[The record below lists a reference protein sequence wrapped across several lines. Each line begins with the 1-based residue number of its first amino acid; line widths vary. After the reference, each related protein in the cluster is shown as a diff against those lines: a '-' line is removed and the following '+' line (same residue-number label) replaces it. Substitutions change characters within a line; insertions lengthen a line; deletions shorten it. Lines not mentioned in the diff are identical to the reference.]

1 MNALKRVVISVA
13 LVICLA
19 FSSPLTASAASGNTL
34 LARIMEPNQVT
45 RITAITGGAPAQIL
59 YELPES
65 LSYLDVRYSPD
76 LGWVAAYGIDPATQR
91 AVFAYRRANGAP
103 IAIPLAPEAAVL
115 PFTFDEAS
123 RHLLYGSST
132 PDGQFTI
139 GILRLADGVR
149 RELTGSYRSASPF
162 GQGLAAYP
170 MALFGET
177 LYLQAYTP
185 FSDGFGAGIFSLDLT
200 PYTFAATGRYPI
212 LEVRRLLGAGE
223 YYTPIFSPNG
233 RYAAMLYNEPA
244 NPPANYIAQGPGFS
258 VNAVAVLDL
267 RTGVARRVAAAGA
280 GQGLEHLSW
289 LPDGTTL
296 LFTGGNYNG
305 ADRLAAPDFYVVSA
319 STGQVSALG
328 ATFAGEDINDLQ
340 VCGGRVYVLDGAALR
355 SAATNNLSDVQTHYA
370 DASVMLLG
378 CTAR

>member
-1 MNALKRVVISVA
+1 MSAFKRMIASVA

-19 FSSPLTASAASGNTL
+19 VGSNLAAAAASGNTL
-34 LARIMEPNQVT
+34 LARISEPNQVT

-65 LSYLDVRYSPD
+65 LSYLEVRYSPD
-76 LGWVAAYGIDPATQR
+76 LGWVAAYGVDPITQR

-103 IAIPLAPEAAVL
+103 IAVPLAAEAAVL
-115 PFTFDEAS
+115 PFSFDDTS
-123 RHLLYGSST
+123 RHLLYGTST
-132 PDGQFTI
+132 LDGRFTI
-139 GILRLADGVR
+139 GIIRLADGVR
-149 RELTGSYRSASPF
+149 RELNGLFNAGSPF
-162 GQGLAAYP
+162 GQGLAAFP
-170 MALFGET
+170 IALFGET
-177 LYLQAYTP
+177 LFVQAYVP
-185 FSDGFGAGIFSLDLT
+185 FSDGFSAGIFSLDLT
-200 PYTFAATGRYPI
+200 PYTFAATGSYPI

-223 YYTPIFSPNG
+223 YYAPIFSPNG

-267 RTGVARRVAAAGA
+267 RTGTARRVAAAGA
-280 GQGLEHLSW
+280 GQGLEHLAW
-289 LPDGTTL
+289 LPDGNTL

-305 ADRLAAPDFYVVSA
+305 ADRLAAPDLYVVSA
-319 STGQVSALG
+319 ITGQVSALG
-328 ATFAGEDINDLQ
+328 ATFADEEINALQ
-340 VCGGRVYVLDGAALR
+340 VCGERVYVLDGEALR

-370 DASVMLLG
+370 DASVQMLG